1 MGKIVLVDKIGNN
14 KTGTPFLDRIGHIF
28 QCLFDIGLFI
38 FRIEI
43 DQFANNMQDM
53 CSSLLRRNKFLDL
66 IREENHPDLIV
77 ILDCRKSK
85 HCSNF
90 GNLVFLQFR
99 NSPEITGGTD
109 IDHQHDRQLPFFLE
123 DLHIRTVAAGSHI
136 PVDIPDIVAVLIF
149 SYLTES
155 HTSPLKGRMIFA
167 GKNIFGQAPGF
178 NLYLPDPL

>member
-1 MGKIVLVDKIGNN
+1 MIRETCAAEATHALLILAGLGLLAIWPGAGGIVLY
-14 KTGTPFLDRIGHIF
+14 
-28 QCLFDIGLFI
+28 
-38 FRIEI
+38 
-43 DQFANNMQDM
+43 
-53 CSSLLRRNKFLDL
+53 L
-66 IREENHPDLIV
+66 IYAI
-77 ILDCRKSK
+77 
-85 HCSNF
+85 F

-99 NSPEITGGTD
+99 NSPEITGGTY

-123 DLHIRTVAAGSHI
+123 DLHIRTVVAGSHI